1 MVVRLGVAASST
13 LRRTPTPPCKL
24 LKTVGVGRVERL
36 YKASGWYAR
45 VTKRIIKGR
54 ASCLTTIALCSRS
67 RGKLR

>member
-1 MVVRLGVAASST
+1 MARLGVAAK
-13 LRRTPTPPCKL
+13 LGFKAHPTPPCKL

-36 YKASGWYAR
+36 YKAGGWYAR

-54 ASCLTTIALCSRS
+54 ALCLTTIAPALPS